1 MRATINHPELFA
13 AVFESITKSKL
24 HRPVTGLSTDS
35 REIKEGDLYIA
46 INGGKVNGHQF
57 LNEVRQT
64 GAVAA
69 LVCDVDKSRHS
80 TNKST

>member
-57 LNEVRQT
+57 LYEVQQT

-69 LVCDVDKSRHS
+69 LVCDVDE
-80 TNKST
+80 

>member
-46 INGGKVNGHQF
+46 INGEKVNGINF
-57 LNEVRQT
+57 
-64 GAVAA
+64 
-69 LVCDVDKSRHS
+69 
-80 TNKST
+80 

>member
-35 REIKEGDLYIA
+35 REINEGDLYIA
-46 INGGKVNGHQF
+46 INGEKVNGHQF

-69 LVCDVDKSRHS
+69 
-80 TNKST
+80 